1 MATKMIFPWRKAKKI
16 LLLTCSLI
24 VLIIVGCKTGENNQ
38 GPNNGYARYAI
49 IDRLS
54 RQNDV
59 YYQAADLLEV
69 YIHSDNR
76 DYAKAKFESFRD
88 GVNCFV
94 RDEFTGWQEWIY
106 PESSDNVEEL
116 NSLMQLT
123 AWESFSSLNLSE
135 MTDNELENLTKLL
148 YQLADECDCN
158 KRNSLA
164 SCFEMQ
170 NLDDATYKAA
180 TGRVQELLST
190 VKMIIE

>member
-1 MATKMIFPWRKAKKI
+1 MIFHDKSKKK
-16 LLLTCSLI
+16 LLLLICSLI
-24 VLIIVGCKTGENNQ
+24 ILIIVGCKMRDDNQ
-38 GPNNGYARYAI
+38 GPNNGYTRYAI

-59 YYQAADLLEV
+59 YYQAADLLDV
-69 YIHSDNR
+69 YIHSDDR
-76 DYAKAKFESFRD
+76 DYAKAKFESFHD

-106 PESSDNVEEL
+106 PESGDNAEEL
-116 NSLMQLT
+116 NGLMQLT

-135 MTDNELENLTKLL
+135 MTDDELENLTEIL

-158 KRNSLA
+158 KTNSLA

-170 NLDDATYKAA
+170 NLYDATYKAA
-180 TGRVQELLST
+180 TGRVQELLSAA
-190 VKMIIE
+190 KMIME

>member
-1 MATKMIFPWRKAKKI
+1 MMIFHDKSKKM
-16 LLLTCSLI
+16 LLLLMCSFI
-24 VLIIVGCKTGENNQ
+24 VLIIGGCKMRDDNQ
-38 GPNNGYARYAI
+38 DPYNGYARYTI

-59 YYQAADLLEV
+59 YYQAADLLDV
-69 YIHSDNR
+69 YIYSDDR

-94 RDEFTGWQEWIY
+94 RDEFTGWQEWIC
-106 PESSDNVEEL
+106 PESGDNAEEL
-116 NSLMQLT
+116 NGLMQLT

-135 MTDNELENLTKLL
+135 MTDDELEDLTEIL

-158 KRNSLA
+158 RTNSLA
-164 SCFEMQ
+164 SCFKMQ